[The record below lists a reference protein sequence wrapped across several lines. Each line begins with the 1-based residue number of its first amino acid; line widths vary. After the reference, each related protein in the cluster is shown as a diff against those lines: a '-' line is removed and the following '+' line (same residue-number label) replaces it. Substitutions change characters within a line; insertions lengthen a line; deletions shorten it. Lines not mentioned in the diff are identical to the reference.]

1 MKVLSDLPKRDAS
14 LLSEARRRELMAA
27 RSVER
32 NEALSTEVNDLVQ
45 VYFTDNTPGR
55 TLFLQT
61 MARGQSFAR
70 AGLEGN
76 GTTVSCRTGSDRVR
90 FINRYLNKADKDW
103 RKRNLV
109 ELYELPNTGRNSV
122 YVSAK
127 DLIFRQFRPFLL
139 DCDEKGH
146 ILPRRGRSSFES
158 NICALYDE
166 ENDAYVVDSINELLA
181 APFLNNGQVVDAPYE
196 YGYIEVQGDGTHRIG
211 KVRR

>member
-1 MKVLSDLPKRDAS
+1 MKILSDLPKRDAS
-14 LLSEARRRELMAA
+14 LLSEARRRESMAA

-32 NEALSTEVNDLVQ
+32 NEALSTEACDLVQ

-76 GTTVSCRTGSDRVR
+76 GATVSCRTGSDRVR

-103 RKRNLV
+103 RKKNLV
-109 ELYELPNTGRNSV
+109 EVYELPNTGRNSV

-146 ILPRRGRSSFES
+146 ILPRRGRSSFEDS
-158 NICALYDE
+158 ITALYDE
-166 ENDAYVVDSINELLA
+166 ENDAYVVDSIDKLLA

-196 YGYIEVQGDGTHRIG
+196 YGYIEVQGDGTHRVG